1 MDPDKD
7 LVYGPIDGY
16 LVFMPRSVADRLIAV
31 RAAVN
36 TSRTWGEFKQAM
48 PAGSYQHVVELMRE
62 QAEEDLS
69 DDDEELPDHW
79 EPDGETGFDAEQ
91 IPGFADGDWPEWPA
105 QEALEW
111 VPAAIQRRFGV
122 EAASVLSGDYLELAI
137 EQESAIVAAFVEH
150 GYTCTR
156 DDTLLLRAYDR
167 SSPQ

>member
-16 LVFMPRSVADRLIAV
+16 LVFMPRPVAERLIAV
-31 RAAVN
+31 RGAIN

-62 QAEEDLS
+62 DS
-69 DDDEELPDHW
+69 SDDEELPDYW
-79 EPDGETGFDAEQ
+79 EPDAEMGFDGEQ

-122 EAASVLSGDYLELAI
+122 EAASVLSGDYLELAL

>member
-1 MDPDKD
+1 MDPHKD

-16 LVFMPRSVADRLIAV
+16 LVFMPRPVADRLIAV
-31 RAAVN
+31 RGAVN

-62 QAEEDLS
+62 DS
-69 DDDEELPDHW
+69 SDDEEFPDHW
-79 EPDGETGFDAEQ
+79 EPGAEMGFDAEQ

-122 EAASVLSGDYLELAI
+122 EAASILSGDYLELAI
-137 EQESAIVAAFVEH
+137 EQESAIVAAFAEQ

-156 DDTLLLRAYDR
+156 DDTLLLRAYGR